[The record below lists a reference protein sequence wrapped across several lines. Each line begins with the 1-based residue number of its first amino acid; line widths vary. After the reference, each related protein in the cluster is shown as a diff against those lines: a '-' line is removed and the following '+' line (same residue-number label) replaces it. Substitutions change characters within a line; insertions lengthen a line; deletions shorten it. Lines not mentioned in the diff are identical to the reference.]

1 MKYDELGTRTRTLGC
16 KGEQLLT
23 IVIWRREL
31 YVQQRTRTPVIPV
44 RDWFGRH
51 TCESVRLL
59 VRLSL
64 TVVRFTVS
72 EDQNVPGRSP
82 YRPAAVWRLKGQKS
96 RTPKCRNHFSTHAP
110 THPSIHPPIHVFIS
124 KMTVT
129 SAYGPIHVEKAWIP
143 KCQKFQDEYA
153 SCARFSCM
161 ALLYIFQFNV

>member
-124 KMTVT
+124 KNDRNFCIWPDSRWEGLNTKMSKVPGRVCQLCQIFL
-129 SAYGPIHVEKAWIP
+129 YGITL
-143 KCQKFQDEYA
+143 Y
-153 SCARFSCM
+153 FS
-161 ALLYIFQFNV
+161 V